1 MYESIRVHKLQIF
14 LGNGGVRNLIV
25 HIRRINQWS
34 SVTAHGACVR
44 NGRAGGG
51 EDPCV
56 LEGRQQQK
64 RFALSKY
71 TSRERLPLFECLLSL
86 SLAAQLSGKPHE
98 ESGHTVAI
106 AVIH

>member
-1 MYESIRVHKLQIF
+1 MYELIRVHKLQIF
-14 LGNGGVRNLIV
+14 LGNGGVRILII

-34 SVTAHGACVR
+34 SVMAHGACVT
-44 NGRAGGG
+44 NGRVGEG

-56 LEGRQQQK
+56 SRRKTAAK
-64 RFALSKY
+64 RFALSRY
-71 TSRERLPLFECLLSL
+71 TFRERLPLFECLLSL

-98 ESGHTVAI
+98 ESCHTVAI

>member
-14 LGNGGVRNLIV
+14 LSNGGVRNLII

-56 LEGRQQQK
+56 FRRKTAAK
-64 RFALSKY
+64 RFALSRY